1 MVGIQDQR
9 HWANSLET
17 RCQTISNPL
26 AISYLS
32 GFIQM
37 AVTDIKD
44 LRPLFPQKVR
54 NMVIVH
60 ITMYVED
67 RLSLYVSGNFL
78 QLVLLSF
85 FVLFITL
92 KYSTKSIPQLCQV
105 KILLCVIMMLG
116 KWYFVTKIVLVIEKN
131 FWNSRLQAENLQN
144 FQDRSDQFLASECF
158 FNLFLEVS
166 HI

>member
-1 MVGIQDQR
+1 MVGIQDQQN
-9 HWANSLET
+9 WANSLET
-17 RCQTISNPL
+17 HSQLISNQL

-37 AVTDIKD
+37 TVSKKQD
-44 LRPLFPQKVR
+44 LMSLFPQKVR

-60 ITMYVED
+60 ITMYIED

-85 FVLFITL
+85 FLLFITL

-105 KILLCVIMMLG
+105 KILLCVMMLG
-116 KWYFVTKIVLVIEKN
+116 KK
-131 FWNSRLQAENLQN
+131 SENPK
-144 FQDRSDQFLASECF
+144 S
-158 FNLFLEVS
+158 
-166 HI
+166 